1 LSYELKKGI
10 ELMQHVIF
18 NATNICSATWLE
30 REEIRQIHI
39 LNNRQANIYLSN
51 GEKVRITAEQ
61 IKLIMEERRK
71 ARCKHLQVLPTN
83 LSNYLV
89 RNEIKNTEYTVLPL
103 IEHLECNCSDWK
115 NQSIAFDSNQIC
127 CKHVFGVLRFLGFSQ
142 LSEYQEYVKEQMIAR
157 LEESKKT
164 ESEYLELE
172 NDHDYID

>member
-1 LSYELKKGI
+1 MSYELKKGI

-18 NATNICSATWLE
+18 STTSICSATWLE

-61 IKLIMEERRK
+61 IKPIMEERRK

-89 RNEIKNTEYTVLPL
+89 RNEIKNTE
-103 IEHLECNCSDWK
+103 
-115 NQSIAFDSNQIC
+115 
-127 CKHVFGVLRFLGFSQ
+127 
-142 LSEYQEYVKEQMIAR
+142 
-157 LEESKKT
+157 
-164 ESEYLELE
+164 SEYLELE